1 MSSPRAVSN
10 PTTDDLIL
18 CAGTLW
24 DLRQRT
30 QLHTLPGHEENA
42 VFHPHGLEIINN
54 TEVMLCNGSF
64 TDETF
69 LIDLTVNARYLYLLC
84 V

>member
-1 MSSPRAVSN
+1 MSYPRPRATSY
-10 PTTDDLIL
+10 PTDDLIL

-30 QLHTLPGHEENA
+30 QLYTLPGPPDHPT

-54 TEVMLCNGSF
+54 TEVMLCNG
-64 TDETF
+64 
-69 LIDLTVNARYLYLLC
+69 
-84 V
+84 